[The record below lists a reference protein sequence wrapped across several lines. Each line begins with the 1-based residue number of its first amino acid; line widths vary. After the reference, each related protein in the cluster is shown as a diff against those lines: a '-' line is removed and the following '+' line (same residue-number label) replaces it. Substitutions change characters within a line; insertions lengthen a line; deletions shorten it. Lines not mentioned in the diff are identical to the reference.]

1 MMTLHRAGGFPYNL
15 LSTVCGNYERKSNDT
30 REYWEDKI
38 NQFIVELEQGGDE
51 SIVRDW
57 YICMEY
63 FDGTVTFNDIAARR
77 GIPYEQV
84 QNGIYRVCELLSLY
98 WFHNPNF
105 TKITQDFLFTVIQ
118 RTGDTRAVDVL
129 RAAGITSNRKLLS
142 YCEKYGTEFE
152 QVPALKESSKK
163 AIRSYVRDTCKCKY
177 GTFN

>member
-30 REYWEDKI
+30 RDYWEDKI
-38 NQFIVELEQGGDE
+38 NSFITELEQGGDE

-57 YICMEY
+57 YMCVEY
-63 FDGTVTFNDIAARR
+63 FDGTVSFDGIAKRR
-77 GIPYEQV
+77 SIMYEQV
-84 QNGIYRVCELLSLY
+84 QYGIYRVCELLSMY

-105 TKITQDFLFTVIQ
+105 TKATQDFLFMVIQ

-142 YCEKYGTEFE
+142 YCEKYGIGFE
-152 QVPALKESSKK
+152 RMPALKDSSKR
-163 AIRSYVRDTCKCKY
+163 AIQCWVRDTGKFKY